1 MKKVAKLP
9 LTPAEQQMVI
19 DNIGLVYG
27 VAKRFDELMN
37 VCAILRIDWDDYISL
52 MYIALCKTAKNY
64 DPSRGAA
71 FITAFWVIAENE
83 IKHELVAASRYRR
96 KLNYTAY
103 SLDYIIVDSG
113 KLTLGELI
121 TDNDLYAD
129 EDDILTRIVLL
140 DLINRLPEAERKI
153 TTAYYMDGKKQS
165 EIGAECGVSHARI
178 GQILQKVKDKLK
190 KELEAS

>member
-52 MYIALCKTAKNY
+52 MYIALCKTAKSY

-83 IKHELVAASRYRR
+83 IKNELVAASRYRR

-103 SLDYIIVDSG
+103 SLDYIIVYSG

-140 DLINRLPEAERKI
+140 DQINRLPEAERKI

-165 EIGAECGVSHARI
+165 EIGAECGVSNARI
-178 GQILQKVKDKLK
+178 GKILQKVKDKLK